1 MREMKESGIEWI
13 GRIPKDWTIKR
24 LKHVLEERKEKNNPI
39 KSKDI
44 LSLSIDRGVFPYSE
58 KTGGGNKAKE
68 KFEDYKLAYP
78 NDIVLNSM
86 NVVVGS
92 VGKSN
97 YFGCVSPVYY
107 TLFVRNN
114 NYNIDYYN
122 YIFQSNAFQKS
133 LWGLGNGI
141 VAKESD
147 NGKLNTIR
155 MRIPMEKL
163 NNIIMPIPTN
173 DEQERIA
180 NHLNK
185 KVDEIDNAIRKTK
198 QTIEDYKLYEQSI
211 ITRVV
216 TKGLNENIKMKDSGI
231 EAIGMIPKHWKL
243 IKLKYIVNSIGKGNG
258 ITKEDIVTDGDTP
271 CVRYGE
277 IYSKYNY
284 KFYECETRTNKEKIN
299 SNQYFTYGDLLFAG
313 TGELVEEIGKNI
325 VYLGNENC
333 LAGGDIIIVKHSEN
347 PVFLSYALNSHYG
360 QTQKS
365 YGKSKLKVVHISG
378 AEIGNMLIALPPL
391 KEQNQIE
398 KYISEKCEEIDKL
411 INNKEK
417 IIEELENYKKSL
429 IYEYVTGKK
438 EVKTNYNNT
447 EMAELSL
454 RIIEQLPNNYSMC
467 KIKLNKIQ
475 SVILKM
481 IKYKQEPDYEKY
493 AAGPYSEEMMKN
505 VYDIFKEKEWVKISK
520 DNMRDIYTLDNNYKE
535 GIEKYQKDFK
545 EYDNEITRII
555 KLFKNKDTQESEII
569 ATLFYCWNDFLID
582 GIKPTDNQIIEE
594 FYAWSKRKKYI
605 KTSKVK
611 KCLEYMRNNNLMP
624 NGYGKKTIQRSNNYG
639 RK

>member
-1 MREMKESGIEWI
+1 MR
-13 GRIPKDWTIKR
+13 
-24 LKHVLEERKEKNNPI
+24 
-39 KSKDI
+39 
-44 LSLSIDRGVFPYSE
+44 
-58 KTGGGNKAKE
+58 
-68 KFEDYKLAYP
+68 
-78 NDIVLNSM
+78 
-86 NVVVGS
+86 
-92 VGKSN
+92 
-97 YFGCVSPVYY
+97 
-107 TLFVRNN
+107 
-114 NYNIDYYN
+114 
-122 YIFQSNAFQKS
+122 
-133 LWGLGNGI
+133 
-141 VAKESD
+141 
-147 NGKLNTIR
+147 
-155 MRIPMEKL
+155 
-163 NNIIMPIPTN
+163 
-173 DEQERIA
+173 
-180 NHLNK
+180 
-185 KVDEIDNAIRKTK
+185 
-198 QTIEDYKLYEQSI
+198 
-211 ITRVV
+211 
-216 TKGLNENIKMKDSGI
+216 KMKDSGI
-231 EAIGMIPKHWKL
+231 DWIREIPKHWRISKVKHL
-243 IKLKYIVNSIGKGNG
+243 FYIGRGRVIAKIELENEGYPVYSSQTKNNGVLGYISTYDYDRSQLTWTTDGANAGTVFLREGKYNCTNVCGTLMPKTEDNNLHFLKYALEFIAIYHKRADTNGFKIMNNEMAEVKITLPQKIEQDKIANFLDEKVIEIDKIIELTKTTIEDYKKYKQSIITKIVTKGLDKNNKMKVSGIEWIKKMPEKWQVYKTKEFFEFGKGLP
-258 ITKEDIVTDGDTP
+258 ITKEDLIEDGEKVISYGQIHSKSNTGIN
-271 CVRYGE
+271 VSEELYRYVSE
-277 IYSKYNY
+277 KY
-284 KFYECETRTNKEKIN
+284 IN
-299 SNQYFTYGDLLFAG
+299 SNKQSIVKYNDFIFADTSEDLNGCGNCVYIDKNISIFAG
-313 TGELVEEIGKNI
+313 YHTIILKPKTKDEMK
-325 VYLGNENC
+325 YLAYLFLTDNWRDQIRSRVSGIKLFSITQKILKETT
-333 LAGGDIIIVKHSEN
+333 IIMPDPKERRDIVKY
-347 PVFLSYALNSHYG
+347 LDA
-360 QTQKS
+360 
-365 YGKSKLKVVHISG
+365 
-378 AEIGNMLIALPPL
+378 
-391 KEQNQIE
+391 
-398 KYISEKCEEIDKL
+398 KCSEIDKL
-411 INNKEK
+411 IYNKEK

-520 DNMRDIYTLDNNYKE
+520 DNMRDIYILDNNYKE

>member
-1 MREMKESGIEWI
+1 MRNMKDSKIEWI
-13 GRIPKDWTIKR
+13 GKIPEGWKLKR
-24 LKHVLEERKEKNNPI
+24 LKHIFEERKEKNSPI
-39 KSKDI
+39 KSKAI
-44 LSLSIDRGVFPYSE
+44 LSLSIERGIFPYSE

-68 KFEDYKLAYP
+68 NLEDYKLAYP

-97 YFGCVSPVYY
+97 YFGCVSPAYY

-114 NYNIDYYN
+114 NYNVDYYN

-163 NNIIMPIPTN
+163 NNVMMPIPNTI
-173 DEQERIA
+173 EQENIA
-180 NHLNK
+180 NQLNK
-185 KVDEIDNAIRKTK
+185 KVDEIDNAIEKTK
-198 QTIEDYKLYEQSI
+198 QTISDYKLYKQSI
-211 ITRVV
+211 ITKAV
-216 TKGLNENIKMKDSGI
+216 TKGLDENVETKDSGI
-231 EAIGMIPKHWKL
+231 ESVGVIPKHWKL

-325 VYLGNENC
+325 VYLGDEKC

-378 AEIGNMLIALPPL
+378 AEIGNILIALPPL

-417 IIEELENYKKSL
+417 IIEELENYRKSL

-438 EVKTNYNNT
+438 EVKINYNNT

-493 AAGPYSEEMMKN
+493 VAGPYSKELMNN
-505 VYDIFKEKEWVKISK
+505 VYDIFKQKKWVKVNK
-520 DNMRDIYTLDNNYKE
+520 DGMRDIYSLDKNYNE
-535 GIEKYQKDFK
+535 GIKEYNKHFK
-545 EYDNEITRII
+545 NYDNEIVRII
-555 KLFKNKDTQESEII
+555 KLFEKKDTQESEII
-569 ATLFYCWNDFLID
+569 STLFYCWNDYLID
-582 GIKPTDNQIIEE
+582 GIDPTDKQIIDQ
-594 FYAWSKRKKYI
+594 FYSWSKRKKSI
-605 KTSKVK
+605 ETTKVK
-611 KCLEYMRNNNLMP
+611 NCLKYMKNNNLIP
-624 NGYGKKTIQRSNNYG
+624 NGYGKKTIT
-639 RK
+639 KVV